1 MNLESLSLAELASIS
16 LGCGFVLRFAA
27 EGVQAV
33 GALVYTLMKGI

>member
-1 MNLESLSLAELASIS
+1 MDLESLNLVELVGLS

-33 GALVYTLMKGI
+33 GALIYTLLRGI